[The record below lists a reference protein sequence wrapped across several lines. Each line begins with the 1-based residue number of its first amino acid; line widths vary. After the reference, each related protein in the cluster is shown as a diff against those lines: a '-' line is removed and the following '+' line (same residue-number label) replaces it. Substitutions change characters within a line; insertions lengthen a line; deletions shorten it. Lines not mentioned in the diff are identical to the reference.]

1 MLLTSEALFLLY
13 LDSGV
18 RKMPL
23 GIFLLGIYFSV
34 GVLVQVS
41 RAWKQVSREH
51 GSKCFE

>member
-23 GIFLLGIYFSV
+23 GIFFLGIYFSV
-34 GVLVQVS
+34 GVLCKS
-41 RAWKQVSREH
+41 GEH
-51 GSKCFE
+51 GSKCLSRVCKYT